1 MTVTMPADGPVDAP
15 REHPPLDRSAGLGR
29 AVAAVALLGLVAGWW
44 TPRGPV
50 TTPEALATIGISL
63 LVGALAGRVMRTR
76 WAVLVAP
83 LVFAVTFELVRAGTF
98 GPLMDSIHLGSDY
111 GILAFAL
118 GRGFHAVL
126 ALVPMMF
133 GAAVGAARAR
143 HLDASGCGAGPDGS
157 GCGPDAPSRW
167 SWRWPWS
174 PSRRGSA
181 ALRAPAPLPAQT
193 VQSWPAASPS

>member
-1 MTVTMPADGPVDAP
+1 MLALILLGVGLVSVVGGLVLIVLAVRPGRDG
-15 REHPPLDRSAGLGR
+15 
-29 AVAAVALLGLVAGWW
+29 LLGLVAGWW
-44 TPRGPV
+44 TPRGPL
-50 TTPEALATIGISL
+50 TTPEALTTIGISL

-98 GPLMDSIHLGSDY
+98 GPLVDSIHLGSD
-111 GILAFAL
+111 ILAFAL

-143 HLDASGCGAGPDGS
+143 HLDASERVWSRAGRVGLW
-157 GCGPDAPSRW
+157 A
-167 SWRWPWS
+167 
-174 PSRRGSA
+174 RRTVTVVVALALVALTAGSA